1 MRQAGGIALLLVGVL
16 LIANS
21 YFSLRYLWA
30 DYRDS
35 PLALYL
41 GLAGVQIALGV
52 AGLAGAFR
60 LLRR

>member
-1 MRQAGGIALLLVGVL
+1 MRVATGITLVVVGLALL
-16 LIANS
+16 ANS

-35 PLALYL
+35 PLAVYL
-41 GLAGVQIALGV
+41 ALAGVQIALGSAALV
-52 AGLAGAFR
+52 GAFQ